1 MRVPV
6 RFEELRFDALS
17 PGALY
22 EVLALRQRVFVL
34 EQRCV
39 FVDADGHDQ
48 GALHLLGWR
57 AERLVAYARIL
68 EGGVQFD
75 EPTIGRVV
83 VAPEMR
89 GDGLGRALMTRAI
102 SAIEAARG
110 ASPIALAAQAR
121 LEPFY
126 ASFGFE
132 RISGD
137 YEEDGIMHV
146 DMRRAA
152 HPTSW

>member
-1 MRVPV
+1 MTALV
-6 RFEELRFDALS
+6 RFEQLRFDELS
-17 PGALY
+17 PRALY
-22 EVLALRQRVFVL
+22 NVLALRQRVFVL
-34 EQRCV
+34 EQQCV
-39 FVDADGHDQ
+39 FVDTDDLDQ
-48 GALHLLGWR
+48 DALHLLGWR

-68 EGGVQFD
+68 ERGVQFD

-83 VAPEMR
+83 VTPEMR
-89 GDGLGRALMTRAI
+89 GQGLGRALMTRAI

-152 HPTSW
+152 HHTTR